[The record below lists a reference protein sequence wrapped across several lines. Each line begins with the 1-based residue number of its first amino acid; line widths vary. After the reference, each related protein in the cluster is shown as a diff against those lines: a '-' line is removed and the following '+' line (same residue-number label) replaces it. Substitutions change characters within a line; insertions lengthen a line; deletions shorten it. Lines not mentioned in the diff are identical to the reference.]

1 MEMWA
6 GPSNACWLLRK
17 SDDLF
22 LGVTLWPCSNN
33 LSPALPKILATPLL
47 DYIPVHTLIIRSVQ
61 HANINDTLYKISVI
75 IPHSITRTPP
85 FKLMWWI
92 MTTILSQSSI
102 AVGIGSLTGLGVLER
117 SPWQRATHTVEWE

>member
-33 LSPALPKILATPLL
+33 LSPALPKILATPLVDSWQL
-47 DYIPVHTLIIRSVQ
+47 
-61 HANINDTLYKISVI
+61 
-75 IPHSITRTPP
+75 
-85 FKLMWWI
+85 
-92 MTTILSQSSI
+92 
-102 AVGIGSLTGLGVLER
+102 AVGS
-117 SPWQRATHTVEWE
+117 WQLVVRDL